1 MKYILMIALVIG
13 GLFMF
18 MQNGNANQTMKYEEL
33 QNKLNAQENFV
44 LLDVRTQEE
53 FDAGHIASAIL
64 LPYDEINL
72 KAATVL
78 PDKEKEIERVRKLT
92 LSPNAA
98 LNKKLEELGTTPL
111 STGIKMAELIKR
123 PEVSYFDLT
132 DFDKERPSLPYE
144 TAMKVETEIK
154 YEGYIA
160 RQKSQVEEMLKL
172 ENRKLPTDVDYTE
185 VEGLRLEA
193 REKLNKVKPENI
205 GQASR
210 ISGVSPSDISVLSIW
225 AQKRRMEKNS

>member
-78 PDKEKEIERVRKLT
+78 PEKEKEIVLYCRSGRRSAIAKK
-92 LSPNAA
+92 A
-98 LNKKLEELGTTPL
+98 LVELGYKDVEDFG
-111 STGIKMAELIKR
+111 GINRWKGEL
-123 PEVSYFDLT
+123 
-132 DFDKERPSLPYE
+132 
-144 TAMKVETEIK
+144 
-154 YEGYIA
+154 
-160 RQKSQVEEMLKL
+160 
-172 ENRKLPTDVDYTE
+172 
-185 VEGLRLEA
+185 
-193 REKLNKVKPENI
+193 VK
-205 GQASR
+205 
-210 ISGVSPSDISVLSIW
+210 
-225 AQKRRMEKNS
+225 

>member
-64 LPYDEINL
+64 LPYDEISL

-78 PDKEKEIERVRKLT
+78 PEKENYSIFQVYIEYVKHLY
-92 LSPNAA
+92 LH
-98 LNKKLEELGTTPL
+98 
-111 STGIKMAELIKR
+111 
-123 PEVSYFDLT
+123 
-132 DFDKERPSLPYE
+132 
-144 TAMKVETEIK
+144 
-154 YEGYIA
+154 YI
-160 RQKSQVEEMLKL
+160 
-172 ENRKLPTDVDYTE
+172 
-185 VEGLRLEA
+185 
-193 REKLNKVKPENI
+193 
-205 GQASR
+205 
-210 ISGVSPSDISVLSIW
+210 
-225 AQKRRMEKNS
+225 